1 MPYQANQDV
10 TIPKIVGSR
19 PVAGGKRIGL
29 KESINY
35 VTGAV
40 VFEKDIAPDV
50 LARLENGSDDHLAT
64 LLTYVDPSEARAI
77 LDQQAQE
84 FASQPTDE
92 GEILHQ
98 QEGPG
103 GSPTAD
109 PSVEFG
115 DGPGY
120 EPPVEADDAGTE
132 DSTHVE
138 TGDQTDD
145 QGTSEPAEGDGNPDA
160 AESTEEQQTAEEELA
175 GESQSTGEVESEEST
190 EVETADEAQPDE
202 QGQEA
207 EDQPKSDG
215 SAETQAD
222 KYDDMDLTELKA
234 EAKERSIKGRTTMK
248 EDALRA
254 ALRG

>member
-10 TIPKIVGSR
+10 TIPKIIGSR

-40 VFEKDIAPDV
+40 IFEKDIAPDV

-77 LDQQAQE
+77 LDQQAQQ

-92 GEILHQ
+92 GEVLHQ

-109 PSVEFG
+109 PSVEVG
-115 DGPGY
+115 AGPGY
-120 EPPVEADDAGTE
+120 EPPVETEGAGTE
-132 DSTHVE
+132 NSTVVE
-138 TGDQTDD
+138 TGDQTVG
-145 QGTSEPAEGDGNPDA
+145 QGTSEPVEEEGDA
-160 AESTEEQQTAEEELA
+160 EVAESTEEQQTAEEDPE
-175 GESQSTGEVESEEST
+175 GESESTGETESEVNTEPESP
-190 EVETADEAQPDE
+190 DEAQSDE

-207 EDQPKSDG
+207 EDQSHGDG
-215 SAETQAD
+215 SPETQAD